1 MTVNDRVQRT
11 AILIPFR
18 TLLLTTIVVVIAVA
32 LVSIRTALLIVF
44 VGVFLALVF
53 ELPVRAFERRT
64 GMKRGASAAIVVLG
78 STAVVAVLAL
88 LLLVRIVGSVRD
100 FLKSLPELVAQLRE
114 SSELSWLGDAGG
126 GNIEDGATTVA
137 NAIPQS
143 ISAILG
149 VAGNAFSAAII
160 ISSILFLALFLLI
173 DVRSFQKSF
182 ATVVMP
188 ETSERWLGIW
198 ERITHAVS
206 AWAIG
211 ALTIAV
217 IAGSVQGITAA
228 LVGSSY
234 ALALGLIAGILDLIP
249 TIGATI
255 AGFILVP
262 TVLAEE
268 GVTAAVIMLVVIVV
282 YQQVE
287 NNLLTPTIQGRAV
300 NISAFLIILGVTLF
314 GALLGPL
321 GAIVAVPIMA
331 AIQIVLGEI
340 TADRRARVAAARA
353 VLEPPV
359 VADELPGAEPGLD
372 GGVSQPSQS

>member
-1 MTVNDRVQRT
+1 MTLNDRVQRT
-11 AILIPFR
+11 AILLPLR
-18 TLLLTTIVVVIAVA
+18 TLLLATVVVVIAAA
-32 LVSIRTALLIVF
+32 LISIRNALLIVF
-44 VGVFLALVF
+44 IGVFLALVY

-64 GMKRGASAAIVVLG
+64 GLKRGVSAAIVVLG
-78 STAVVAVLAL
+78 SAAVLAVLAL
-88 LLLVRIVGSVRD
+88 LLLVPIVSSIRD
-100 FLKSLPELVAQLRE
+100 FLQALPDLVAQLRE
-114 SSELSWLGDAGG
+114 SDELSWLGDVGG
-126 GNIEDGATTVA
+126 GNVEDGATTVA

-143 ISAILG
+143 ISAVLG
-149 VAGNAFSAAII
+149 VAGNAFAAAIT
-160 ISSILFLALFLLI
+160 ISTILFLALFLLI
-173 DVRSFQKSF
+173 DVRGLQK
-182 ATVVMP
+182 ALTTVVMP
-188 ETSERWLGIW
+188 ETSQRWLGIW
-198 ERITHAVS
+198 ERVTHAVS

-217 IAGSVQGITAA
+217 IAGSVQGVTAA

-234 ALALGLIAGILDLIP
+234 ALALGLIAGVLDLIP

-268 GVTAAVIMLVVIVV
+268 GVTAALIMLVVIVV

-300 NISAFLIILGVTLF
+300 NISAFVIILGVTVF

-331 AIQIVLGEI
+331 SIQITLGEI
-340 TADRRARVAAARA
+340 TTDRRARVAEARA
-353 VLEPPV
+353 LLEPPDA
-359 VADELPGAEPGLD
+359 ADAGAGAEPELD
-372 GGVSQPSQS
+372 GGITQPSQG

>member
-114 SSELSWLGDAGG
+114 SSELSWLGGAGG

-160 ISSILFLALFLLI
+160 ISSI
-173 DVRSFQKSF
+173 
-182 ATVVMP
+182 
-188 ETSERWLGIW
+188 
-198 ERITHAVS
+198 
-206 AWAIG
+206 
-211 ALTIAV
+211 
-217 IAGSVQGITAA
+217 
-228 LVGSSY
+228 
-234 ALALGLIAGILDLIP
+234 
-249 TIGATI
+249 
-255 AGFILVP
+255 
-262 TVLAEE
+262 
-268 GVTAAVIMLVVIVV
+268 
-282 YQQVE
+282 
-287 NNLLTPTIQGRAV
+287 
-300 NISAFLIILGVTLF
+300 
-314 GALLGPL
+314 
-321 GAIVAVPIMA
+321 
-331 AIQIVLGEI
+331 
-340 TADRRARVAAARA
+340 DRK
-353 VLEPPV
+353 
-359 VADELPGAEPGLD
+359 
-372 GGVSQPSQS
+372 

>member
-1 MTVNDRVQRT
+1 MTLNDRVQRT
-11 AILIPFR
+11 AILLPLR
-18 TLLLTTIVVVIAVA
+18 TLLLATVVVVIAAA
-32 LVSIRTALLIVF
+32 LISIRNALLIVF
-44 VGVFLALVF
+44 IGVFLALVY

-64 GMKRGASAAIVVLG
+64 GLKRGVSAAIVVLG
-78 STAVVAVLAL
+78 SAAVLAVLAL
-88 LLLVRIVGSVRD
+88 LLLVPIVSSIRD
-100 FLKSLPELVAQLRE
+100 FLQALPDLVAQLRE
-114 SSELSWLGDAGG
+114 SDELSWLGDVGG
-126 GNIEDGATTVA
+126 GNVEDGATTLA

-143 ISAILG
+143 ISAVLG
-149 VAGNAFSAAII
+149 VAGNAFAAAIT
-160 ISSILFLALFLLI
+160 ISTILFLALFLLI
-173 DVRSFQKSF
+173 DVRGLQK
-182 ATVVMP
+182 ALTTVVMP
-188 ETSERWLGIW
+188 ETSQRWLGIW
-198 ERITHAVS
+198 ERVTHAVS

-217 IAGSVQGITAA
+217 IAGSVQGVTAA

-234 ALALGLIAGILDLIP
+234 ALALGLIAGVLDLIP

-268 GVTAAVIMLVVIVV
+268 GVTAALIMLVVIVV

-300 NISAFLIILGVTLF
+300 NISAFVIILGVTVF

-331 AIQIVLGEI
+331 SIQITLGEI
-340 TADRRARVAAARA
+340 TTDRRARVAEARA
-353 VLEPPV
+353 LLEPPDA
-359 VADELPGAEPGLD
+359 ADAGAGAEPELD
-372 GGVSQPSQS
+372 GGITQPSQG

>member
-1 MTVNDRVQRT
+1 MTLNDRVQRT
-11 AILIPFR
+11 AILLPLR
-18 TLLLTTIVVVIAVA
+18 TLLLATVVVVIAAA
-32 LVSIRTALLIVF
+32 LISIRNALLIVF
-44 VGVFLALVF
+44 IGVFLALVY

-64 GMKRGASAAIVVLG
+64 GLKRGVSAAIVVLG
-78 STAVVAVLAL
+78 SAAVLAVLAL
-88 LLLVRIVGSVRD
+88 LLLVPIVSSIRD
-100 FLKSLPELVAQLRE
+100 FLQALPDLVAQLRE
-114 SSELSWLGDAGG
+114 SDELSWLGDVGG
-126 GNIEDGATTVA
+126 GNVEDGATMVA

-143 ISAILG
+143 ISAVLG
-149 VAGNAFSAAII
+149 VAGNAFAAAIT
-160 ISSILFLALFLLI
+160 ISTILFLALFLLI
-173 DVRSFQKSF
+173 DVRGLQK
-182 ATVVMP
+182 ALTTVVMP
-188 ETSERWLGIW
+188 ETSQRWLGIW
-198 ERITHAVS
+198 ERVTHAVS

-217 IAGSVQGITAA
+217 IAGSVQGVTAA

-234 ALALGLIAGILDLIP
+234 ALALGLIAGVLDLIP

-268 GVTAAVIMLVVIVV
+268 GVTAALIMLVVIVV

-300 NISAFLIILGVTLF
+300 NISAFVIILGVTVF

-331 AIQIVLGEI
+331 SIQITLGEI
-340 TADRRARVAAARA
+340 TTDRRARVAEARA
-353 VLEPPV
+353 LLEPPDA
-359 VADELPGAEPGLD
+359 ADAGAGAEPELD
-372 GGVSQPSQS
+372 GGITQPSQG

>member
-1 MTVNDRVQRT
+1 MTLNDRVQRT
-11 AILIPFR
+11 AILVPFR
-18 TLLLTTIVVVIAVA
+18 TLLVTTIVVVIAVA
-32 LVSIRTALLIVF
+32 LVSIRNALLIVF

-78 STAVVAVLAL
+78 SAAVIAVLAL
-88 LLLVRIVGSVRD
+88 LFLVRIVGSIRD
-100 FLKSLPELVAQLRE
+100 FLKSLPDLVAQLRE

-126 GNIEDGATTVA
+126 ANIEDGATTLA
-137 NAIPQS
+137 KEIPES

-173 DVRSFQKSF
+173 DVRGFQKSF

-188 ETSERWLGIW
+188 ETSERWLAIW
-198 ERITHAVS
+198 ERVTHAVS

-217 IAGSVQGITAA
+217 IAGSVQGVTAA

-234 ALALGLIAGILDLIP
+234 ALALGLIAGVLDLIP

-262 TVLAEE
+262 TILAEE
-268 GVTAAVIMLVVIVV
+268 GLTAAVIMLVVIVV

-340 TADRRARVAAARA
+340 TADRRARVAEARA
-353 VLEPPV
+353 GLEPLDV
-359 VADELPGAEPGLD
+359 TDAGAEPELD
-372 GGVSQPSQS
+372 GGITQPSQS